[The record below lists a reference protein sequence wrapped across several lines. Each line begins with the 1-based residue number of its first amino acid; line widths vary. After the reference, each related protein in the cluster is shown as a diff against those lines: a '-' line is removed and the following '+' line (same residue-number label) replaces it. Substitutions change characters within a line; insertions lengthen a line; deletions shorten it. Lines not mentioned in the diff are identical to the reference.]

1 MSGLLWDEII
11 KPLGFL
17 SSSNLREPQEMCDF
31 PYIDCIS
38 FSSLANAL
46 PCPAFVADI
55 SGFLL
60 TPTSVFKLSLAK
72 YEAPPE
78 NVQAVLDVKSCTDN
92 ISKSRRKAL
101 TQILILKGDSQHV
114 DCWIEVTSFHHKCP
128 QGPNFQYPGDVPSG

>member
-1 MSGLLWDEII
+1 MRL
-11 KPLGFL
+11 FL
-17 SSSNLREPQEMCDF
+17 SVLLVTLAFCCYE
-31 PYIDCIS
+31 
-38 FSSLANAL
+38 ANAL

-101 TQILILKGDSQHV
+101 TQILGK
-114 DCWIEVTSFHHKCP
+114 VTASC
-128 QGPNFQYPGDVPSG
+128 VI